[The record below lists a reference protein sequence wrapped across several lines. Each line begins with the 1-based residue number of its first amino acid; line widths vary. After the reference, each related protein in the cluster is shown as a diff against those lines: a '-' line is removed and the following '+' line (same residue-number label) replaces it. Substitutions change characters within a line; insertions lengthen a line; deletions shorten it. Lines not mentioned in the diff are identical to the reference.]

1 MNRSIGGCSGRRLA
15 GCSATTDHD
24 GDRHSIFRRDT
35 LKTIDGMSVLITG
48 GGSGLGAGT
57 ARYFCK
63 RGARVTICGR
73 RKSKVDAVAS
83 AVGRRCLAVQA
94 DVTRDADRRALVEAA
109 IEHGGGLDALINN
122 AGNMYRGPI
131 ETLDEQQLLDIF
143 HTNVI
148 AGMLLTG
155 LCVDALSER
164 AGAVIFIGSIHNR
177 RAFPGV
183 SPYAATKGAVE
194 TLSRVLAAELGA
206 RKIRV
211 NCVAPGAVLT
221 EINQRAGLFT
231 DEEAKARLEGMVD
244 LHALNRIGTDEE
256 IAEAIAYLVC
266 AEWTTG
272 ALIDVDGGLG
282 LGLTN
287 A

>member
-1 MNRSIGGCSGRRLA
+1 MKGIE
-15 GCSATTDHD
+15 
-24 GDRHSIFRRDT
+24 
-35 LKTIDGMSVLITG
+35 GMSILITG

-57 ARYFCK
+57 AKYFCD

-73 RKSKVDAVAS
+73 RKDKVDAA
-83 AVGRRCLAVQA
+83 AADIGPGCLAVQA
-94 DVTRDADRRALVEAA
+94 DVTRDTDRRALVDAA
-109 IEHGGGLDALINN
+109 MSHGGGLDALVNN

-131 ETLDEQQLLDIF
+131 EALEEESLLNIF

-155 LCVDALSER
+155 LCVDALAER
-164 AGAVIFIGSIHNR
+164 EGAVVFIGSIHNR
-177 RAFPGV
+177 RAFPGA

-194 TLSRVLAAELGA
+194 TLSRVLAAELGPK
-206 RKIRV
+206 KIRV

-231 DEEAKARLEGMVD
+231 DEEAKARLESMVD
-244 LHALNRIGTDEE
+244 MHALDRIGTAEE

-282 LGLTN
+282 LGLTQ

>member
-1 MNRSIGGCSGRRLA
+1 MKRIE
-15 GCSATTDHD
+15 
-24 GDRHSIFRRDT
+24 
-35 LKTIDGMSVLITG
+35 GMSILITG
-48 GGSGLGAGT
+48 GGSGLGAGS
-57 ARYFCK
+57 AKYFCD
-63 RGARVTICGR
+63 RGAKVTICGR
-73 RKSKVDAVAS
+73 RKDKVEAVA
-83 AVGRRCLAVQA
+83 AGIGPGCRAVQA
-94 DVTRDADRRALVEAA
+94 DVTRDADRRTLVDAAL
-109 IEHGGGLDALINN
+109 EHGGGLDALINN

-131 ETLDEQQLLDIF
+131 EELEEQALLDVF

-155 LCVDALSER
+155 LCVDALTVRE
-164 AGAVIFIGSIHNR
+164 GAVVFVGSIHNR

-194 TLSRVLAAELGA
+194 TLSRVLAAELGPK
-206 RKIRV
+206 KIRV

-231 DEEAKARLEGMVD
+231 DDEARARLESMVD
-244 LHALNRIGTDEE
+244 MHALDRIGKAEE
-256 IAEAIAYLVC
+256 IAEAMAYLIS

-282 LGLTN
+282 LGL
-287 A
+287 AQA

>member
-1 MNRSIGGCSGRRLA
+1 MK
-15 GCSATTDHD
+15 D
-24 GDRHSIFRRDT
+24 
-35 LKTIDGMSVLITG
+35 IDGMSVLITG
-48 GGSGLGAGT
+48 GGSGIGSGT
-57 ARYFCK
+57 AKYFCE

-73 RKSKVDAVAS
+73 RLDKIEAVAS
-83 AVGRRCLAVQA
+83 EIGERCHALQA
-94 DVTRDADRRALVEAA
+94 DVTSDADRRRLVDAALA
-109 IEHGGGLDALINN
+109 HGGGLDALINN
-122 AGNMYRGPI
+122 AGNMYRGPVA
-131 ETLDEQQLLDIF
+131 ELEEQALLDIF

-155 LCVDALSER
+155 LAVDALS
-164 AGAVIFIGSIHNR
+164 ASKGAVVFIGSIHNR
-177 RAFPGV
+177 RAFPGA

-194 TLSRVLAAELGA
+194 TLSRVLAAELGE
-206 RKIRV
+206 KGIRV

-221 EINQRAGLFT
+221 EINVRAGLGT
-231 DEEAKARLEGMVD
+231 AEEAKARLESLVD
-244 LHALNRIGTDEE
+244 MHALDRIGTEEE

-282 LGLTN
+282 LGLTR